1 MVNFT
6 LIYLSSINIKRKRGC
21 MMKIL
26 LLSHGNFAKEC
37 YLTCQ
42 MIMGSIESVSYI
54 TFSYGQDLELYQCQI
69 EEQLASN
76 DQTLILCNLFG
87 GSPFMI
93 ASKLLAKPDIS
104 ERVELVTGLNMAMLL
119 EVCSNLDENL
129 AKLKE
134 IAIKAGKNGIVDL
147 KEKLNS

>member
-1 MVNFT
+1 
-6 LIYLSSINIKRKRGC
+6 
-21 MMKIL
+21 
-26 LLSHGNFAKEC
+26 
-37 YLTCQ
+37 
-42 MIMGSIESVSYI
+42 MGSIESVSYY
-54 TFSYGQDLELYQCQI
+54 TLSYGQDLELYQSQI

-76 DQTLILCNLFG
+76 DQTLILCDLFG

>member
-1 MVNFT
+1 
-6 LIYLSSINIKRKRGC
+6 
-21 MMKIL
+21 MKIL

-54 TFSYGQDLELYQCQI
+54 TLSYGQDLELYQCQI

-76 DQTLILCNLFG
+76 DQTLILCDLFG

-104 ERVELVTGLNMAMLL
+104 ERV
-119 EVCSNLDENL
+119 
-129 AKLKE
+129 
-134 IAIKAGKNGIVDL
+134 
-147 KEKLNS
+147 

>member
-1 MVNFT
+1 
-6 LIYLSSINIKRKRGC
+6 

-42 MIMGSIESVSYI
+42 MIMGSIESFSYI
-54 TFSYGQDLELYQCQI
+54 TLSYGQDLELYQCQI

-76 DQTLILCNLFG
+76 DQTLILCDLFG

>member
-1 MVNFT
+1 MLLN
-6 LIYLSSINIKRKRGC
+6 LSNDNGKYRAGQLYYFEPFDQQQYI
-21 MMKIL
+21 
-26 LLSHGNFAKEC
+26 E
-37 YLTCQ
+37 
-42 MIMGSIESVSYI
+42 SIENV
-54 TFSYGQDLELYQCQI
+54 I
-69 EEQLASN
+69 EEN
-76 DQTLILCNLFG
+76 KDTGVLILTDLFG

>member
-1 MVNFT
+1 
-6 LIYLSSINIKRKRGC
+6 
-21 MMKIL
+21 MK
-26 LLSHGNFAKEC
+26 
-37 YLTCQ
+37 
-42 MIMGSIESVSYI
+42 
-54 TFSYGQDLELYQCQI
+54 
-69 EEQLASN
+69 
-76 DQTLILCNLFG
+76 LILCDLFG